1 MFHLAL
7 SVPLARLVR
16 LAVAVLS
23 TSLLAGCLEA
33 NATTAPA
40 DGGKESGGG
49 RTGDSG
55 RTGTPDTG
63 KTGADATKSG
73 HGDAS
78 SDSGGGASS
87 CLHATATQT
96 ACGECAAGACKSSL
110 SASETACPGFYACF
124 AKCDC
129 SDATC
134 IGNCYT
140 AAPAT
145 CQSSLGTFT
154 SCQSSMCASACTPGD
169 GGAVTDS
176 GAHGDASAD
185 SCKNPTATE
194 LACGACDETMCK
206 SDVTAAQAACASFY
220 TCFAGCDCSSTS
232 CIDGCAVAAPSS
244 CQTALETLNS
254 CQSSK
259 CSSACSGSGK
269 DAGGGVRDDPRLLES
284 DEHRGQHVHGV
295 LRVRHRVV
303 RERRRGGGLGLYRI
317 LCVLRGDR
325 LRQRADGLRRRH
337 HGGVSDRRGRSRR
350 LSEYELPPAVLGAV
364 TPARRLAA
372 PALVVIAAAA
382 CSSGQAGGEAVARA
396 GSAIVNGTPATAY
409 PEAVVVTASGII
421 PCSGVLLAP
430 RVVLSAG
437 HCRSTTKAYAVRA
450 PNAGQQEATGSSDW
464 TTFDGAAATS
474 SDTLLIFLDSA
485 IELPNYPTIAAGEA
499 ASGTQVVDVGR
510 ALNGTITS
518 NVYASSTVT
527 LDGNATPLGFPFNYQ
542 ATPDISQDG
551 DSGGP
556 IELAGEPA
564 HTVVAIVDTDTVEQ
578 GITETTPIDLFARLD
593 VVRAEIVDQ
602 IAMHAD
608 AGAAPVDASRAANDG
623 DAAVTHGD
631 AGRPDATRDA
641 SERGDS
647 VAEAVAASG
656 SCRMGRGDRARG
668 GSVVLLAL
676 ALLAAR
682 RRRGCRPPVLV

>member
-269 DAGGGVRDDPRLLES
+269 DAGGTSGTIPDCANPTSTEASTYTACSACDTASCAS
-284 DEHRGQHVHGV
+284 DV
-295 LRVRHRVV
+295 
-303 RERRRGGGLGLYRI
+303 
-317 LCVLRGDR
+317 
-325 LRQRADGLRRRH
+325 
-337 HGGVSDRRGRSRR
+337 
-350 LSEYELPPAVLGAV
+350 
-364 TPARRLAA
+364 
-372 PALVVIAAAA
+372 AAAVSA
-382 CSSGQAGGEAVARA
+382 C
-396 GSAIVNGTPATAY
+396 TAY
-409 PEAVVVTASGII
+409 YACFGATDCASALTVCAADITAGCQTAVDALAVCQNTNCLL
-421 PCSGVLLAP
+421 PCSGL
-430 RVVLSAG
+430 
-437 HCRSTTKAYAVRA
+437 
-450 PNAGQQEATGSSDW
+450 
-464 TTFDGAAATS
+464 
-474 SDTLLIFLDSA
+474 
-485 IELPNYPTIAAGEA
+485 
-499 ASGTQVVDVGR
+499 
-510 ALNGTITS
+510 
-518 NVYASSTVT
+518 
-527 LDGNATPLGFPFNYQ
+527 
-542 ATPDISQDG
+542 
-551 DSGGP
+551 
-556 IELAGEPA
+556 
-564 HTVVAIVDTDTVEQ
+564 
-578 GITETTPIDLFARLD
+578 
-593 VVRAEIVDQ
+593 
-602 IAMHAD
+602 
-608 AGAAPVDASRAANDG
+608 
-623 DAAVTHGD
+623 
-631 AGRPDATRDA
+631 
-641 SERGDS
+641 
-647 VAEAVAASG
+647 
-656 SCRMGRGDRARG
+656 
-668 GSVVLLAL
+668 
-676 ALLAAR
+676 
-682 RRRGCRPPVLV
+682 